1 MIDCA
6 PPSACALPE
15 TAEEMLAREK
25 ELSAHV
31 EALTLF
37 QKIKAEAFCTELA
50 LAEEQWGGNSPAA
63 SAACSRCITRFLLH
77 KKCKALMT
85 DVIKANP
92 ILRRAV
98 FGQLNTYQYSLIFLM
113 KRLFRLND
121 PALTE
126 EILRLLASN
135 PYRDDASKPYES
147 RWSLAFLIDE
157 VLKAPEDYLRLSQAG
172 LELLAVAKDG
182 MNFHPE

>member
-1 MIDCA
+1 
-6 PPSACALPE
+6 
-15 TAEEMLAREK
+15 
-25 ELSAHV
+25 
-31 EALTLF
+31 
-37 QKIKAEAFCTELA
+37 
-50 LAEEQWGGNSPAA
+50 
-63 SAACSRCITRFLLH
+63 
-77 KKCKALMT
+77 MT

-172 LELLAVAKDG
+172 LELLAAAKDG

>member
-50 LAEEQWGGNSPAA
+50 LAEEQWGGNS
-63 SAACSRCITRFLLH
+63 
-77 KKCKALMT
+77 
-85 DVIKANP
+85 
-92 ILRRAV
+92 RR
-98 FGQLNTYQYSLIFLM
+98 LC
-113 KRLFRLND
+113 
-121 PALTE
+121 
-126 EILRLLASN
+126 RLLQMHH
-135 PYRDDASKPYES
+135 P
-147 RWSLAFLIDE
+147 
-157 VLKAPEDYLRLSQAG
+157 LSPA
-172 LELLAVAKDG
+172 
-182 MNFHPE
+182 